1 MLDQLT
7 VEDFTPRL
15 EDTFRL
21 EMPDG
26 GSMQLRLIEAVAM
39 AGTATH
45 REPFSLLFEGAP
57 EPILDQAIYRLRH
70 DGMGTLELFL
80 VPLGPGG
87 GGIHYESVFT

>member
-57 EPILDQAIYRLRH
+57 EPILDERLEIVGRNAP
-70 DGMGTLELFL
+70 TTRR
-80 VPLGPGG
+80 VGPAPADQ
-87 GGIHYESVFT
+87 SS